1 MVDNDLVLKDYAERA
16 YLEYALAVVKGRALP
31 DVADGNKPVQR
42 RILFAMHE
50 LKLQASAKHVKSA
63 RVVGEILG
71 KYHPHGDS
79 SVYEAMVRMAQ
90 PFSLRYPLV
99 DGQGN
104 FGSRDGDGAAAMRYT
119 EAKLTKFADLLLA
132 ELHMGTVDFKPNYDG
147 SFTEPSLLPARLPFL
162 LLNGGSGIAVGMATN
177 LPSHN
182 LTEVGNA
189 AIFLME
195 NPNATLDQLMS
206 IVPAPDFPTGGVIL
220 STKEELAQMY
230 QTGYGPVRCSG
241 TWVKEDLARGQWQLV
256 ITSLPYGVSTS
267 SFMTELDK
275 VINPVP
281 GVNKKSLSQP
291 QLNAKQVGLDLIEKV
306 VDESTGEMPI
316 RIVISPKTAKVSQ
329 DQLVSFLMANTSL
342 ETNFVVNNTFIGMD
356 GRPCTKGLLPLL
368 SEWCDFRVQ
377 VVRRR
382 TEWEKAKAEARL
394 HILEG
399 RHIVFL
405 NLDRVIA
412 IIRTADDPKA
422 DLKAEFSLTDIQVD
436 NILEMRLAQLNKLE
450 GLKLEKE
457 MDELKAEIARLGK
470 LLASEKLLRKLI
482 VKELQQDVAQYG
494 DARLSQWLPREKRA
508 EPVAVTALVP
518 DEELT
523 LVLSKNLWIRGYKGA
538 ISADGYSFKKEDKL
552 LAELKSRTITPTL
565 VLTADGRAFTLD
577 TAALPSTGRTD
588 GVPLSTLVT
597 LSATSTPVGLFS
609 ADKEWLLWHDK
620 GYALRVKGSAAVS
633 KLKAGKAFLTVKEGE
648 CVQAPTAIADNAHLF
663 IRTSDNHVLMFPVS
677 ELNLVDKGGR
687 GQQLISLS
695 AGATIQAMDVLNNLD
710 DEVPCLGRALT
721 KDEVSRWMGSRGKK
735 GKKTRLS

>member
-1 MVDNDLVLKDYAERA
+1 MSDVDFMLKTYAERA

-50 LKLQASAKHVKSA
+50 LKLIASAKHVKSA

-119 EAKLTKFADLLLA
+119 EAKLTRYADLLLS
-132 ELHMGTVDFKPNYDG
+132 ELHMGTVDFKANYDG
-147 SFTEPSLLPARLPFL
+147 SFMEPSLLPARLPFM

-182 LTEVGNA
+182 LTEIGNA

-195 NPNATLDQLMS
+195 NPGATLDQLMA

-230 QTGYGPVRCSG
+230 KTGYGPVRCSG
-241 TWVKEDLARGQWQLV
+241 TWTKEELARGQWQLV

-275 VINPVP
+275 VLNPVP

-306 VDESTGEMPI
+306 VDESTGETPI

-329 DQLVSFLMANTSL
+329 DQLVSFLIANTSL
-342 ETNFVVNNTFIGMD
+342 ETNFVVNSTFIGMD
-356 GRPCTKGLLPLL
+356 GRPCTKGLLDILT
-368 SEWCDFRVQ
+368 EWCEFRVQ
-377 VVRRR
+377 TVRRR

-405 NLDRVIA
+405 NLDKVIK
-412 IIRTADDPKA
+412 IIREADDPKA
-422 DLKAEFSLTDIQVD
+422 ELKAAFSLSDIQAD

-457 MDELKAEIARLGK
+457 MDELRAEIARLSK
-470 LLASEKLLRKLI
+470 LLASDKLLRKLI

-494 DARLSQWLPREKRA
+494 DTRLSQWQPKEKRTEA
-508 EPVAVTALVP
+508 VAITSLVP
-518 DEELT
+518 DEEVT
-523 LVLSKNLWIRGYKGA
+523 LVLSNNLWIRGYKGNV
-538 ISADGYSFKKEDKL
+538 GPENYSFKKEDSL
-552 LAELKSRTITPTL
+552 RSELRTRTVHPTL
-565 VLTADGRAFTLD
+565 VLAADGRVFTLD
-577 TAALPSTGRTD
+577 TANLPSSGRTD

-597 LSATSTPVGLFS
+597 LSGTSTPVGLFG
-609 ADKEWLLWHDK
+609 ADTEWLLWHDK
-620 GYALRVKGSAAVS
+620 GYGLRVKGSAAVS
-633 KLKAGKAFLTVKEGE
+633 KLKAGKSFLTVKEGE
-648 CVQAPTAIADNAHLF
+648 AVQLPTKFAETAHVF
-663 IRTSDNHVLMFPVS
+663 IRTSDNHVLLFPAN
-677 ELNLVDKGGR
+677 ELNLSDKGGR
-687 GQQLISLS
+687 GQQLVSLS
-695 AGATIQAMDVLNNLD
+695 AGAKILALELLSDLNDPVAN
-710 DEVPCLGRALT
+710 LGRALS